1 MFRYLKWKYTEW
13 KLGEEKMSFVVE
25 FRQHHKA
32 SCYNRYEAIA
42 STMRELT
49 RYGILEYGDRIVVD
63 DEGMYMSI
71 SFRRKYFKKVL
82 EIAGRVR

>member
-25 FRQHHKA
+25 FRAHSKDSH
-32 SCYNRYEAIA
+32 YNRYHAIA

-49 RYGILEYGDRIVVD
+49 LYGILEYGDLVVVD

-71 SFRRKYFKKVL
+71 RFKRKYFNKVC
-82 EIAGRVR
+82 EIAARVR